1 MFRAGGNKKGIMFRL
16 YYSYFTWPQWGLFF
30 IGLCIW
36 LMKFVDSAS
45 VRIEAGNGGAGCLSF
60 RREKYIP
67 DGGPDGG
74 DGGDGGSVYFRGQEG
89 LNTLSEFRYKRLF
102 RAKNGQPGMGR
113 DRRGKSSDDLFI
125 EVPLGTKI
133 YDLETDEL
141 IGEIVRHE
149 HSLLAAKGGFHGLGN
164 ARFKSSINRA
174 PRQTSP
180 GTPGETREI
189 GLEMSVMADVGL
201 LGMPNAGKSSLIR
214 QVSGA
219 RPKVAD
225 YPFTTLHPNLG
236 VVRAGAEDFVMA
248 DIPGLIEKASE
259 GAGLGFE
266 FLKHLTR
273 ARVLLHVV
281 DIFPSDGS
289 DPAENYQA
297 IESEL
302 LKFDQELYNKPRI
315 LALNKVDLLSSEEE
329 KKVINEFINK
339 IDYNGTVFNI
349 SALNGQGCKSLVFG
363 LAELIK
369 GNENEE

>member
-1 MFRAGGNKKGIMFRL
+1 
-16 YYSYFTWPQWGLFF
+16 
-30 IGLCIW
+30 
-36 LMKFVDSAS
+36 MKFVDSAS
-45 VRIEAGNGGAGCLSF
+45 IRIEAGKGGAGCLSF
-60 RREKYIP
+60 RREKFIP

-102 RAKNGQPGMGR
+102 KAKNGQPGMGR
-113 DRRGKSSDDLFI
+113 DRRGKSSDDIYI
-125 EVPLGTKI
+125 EVPLGTNI
-133 YDLETDEL
+133 YNLETDEL
-141 IGEIVRHE
+141 IGEIVSHE
-149 HSLLAAKGGFHGLGN
+149 QCLLVAKGGFHGLGN

-174 PRQTSP
+174 PRQTSQ
-180 GTPGETREI
+180 GTPGEAREI

-214 QVSGA
+214 QLSAA

-236 VVRAGAEDFVMA
+236 VVSAGSDNFVMA

-266 FLKHLTR
+266 FLRHLTR
-273 ARVLLHVV
+273 AKVLLHVV

-289 DPAENYQA
+289 DPVQNYQA

-302 LKFDQELYNKPRI
+302 LKFDQELFNKSRI
-315 LALNKVDLLSSEEE
+315 IAINKIDLLSNDEE
-329 KKVINEFINK
+329 KKVINEFTSK
-339 IDYNGTVFNI
+339 IDYNGTVFSI
-349 SALNGQGCKSLVFG
+349 SALNGKGCKSLVFG
-363 LAELIK
+363 LVELIK
-369 GNENEE
+369 SNENEQ